1 MFSNLS
7 KRLFNPIK
15 AIFFSAKSDVRDS
28 KISLFIV
35 VALHQ
40 IKMSNKRADLL
51 FSLIRLIIF
60 FAAVTAVVAMS
71 DLIVMVRDR
80 VCFRVNKFILKGCR
94 INFS

>member
-15 AIFFSAKSDVRDS
+15 GNFFFGQTFPIYTAAIKFAFSISSIKKIANGSDVRDS

-40 IKMSNKRADLL
+40 IKMSNKRADAL
-51 FSLIRLIIF
+51 FSLIRLINF
-60 FAAVTAVVAMS
+60 FLPPS
-71 DLIVMVRDR
+71 LP
-80 VCFRVNKFILKGCR
+80 L
-94 INFS
+94 SL